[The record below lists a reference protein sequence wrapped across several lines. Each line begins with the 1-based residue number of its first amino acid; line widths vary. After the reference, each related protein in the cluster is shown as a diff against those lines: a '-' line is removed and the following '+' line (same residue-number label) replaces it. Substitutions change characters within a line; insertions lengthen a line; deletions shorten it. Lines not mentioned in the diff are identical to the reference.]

1 MLQWEPD
8 EDIWKHSKSDA
19 KETGMVIKYT
29 PVGSYFA
36 GLLDE
41 YITAYQKSDEDGLI
55 GVKEMKERNRLISLM
70 SDEFYKQKLETDQR
84 DSDVWGAQEPA
95 FEYTW
100 RGLLKDINREADFY
114 RERGG

>member
-1 MLQWEPD
+1 
-8 EDIWKHSKSDA
+8 
-19 KETGMVIKYT
+19 MVTKYT

-36 GLLDE
+36 GLFDE
-41 YITAYQKSDEDGLI
+41 YITAYQKSDKDGL
-55 GVKEMKERNRLISLM
+55 KERNRLIRLM

-84 DSDVWGAQEPA
+84 DSDVWGA